1 MAKRF
6 LVLAYV
12 LKNGAHKIEIRR
24 VECPADRWVG
34 MARKFSEMRN
44 HADWQASSY
53 DTKAAAV
60 SGIIADYGLGW
71 FNRARGQLSQFAA

>member
-12 LKNGAHKIEIRR
+12 RGGESKINIIHA
-24 VECPADRWVG
+24 ECPTERWAG
-34 MARKFSEMRN
+34 MAAKHPAAKKSD
-44 HADWQASSY
+44 DWQASSY
-53 DTKAAAV
+53 DTHAAAV

-71 FNRARGQLSQFAA
+71 FNRARGRLAEFA